1 MNNYTALRMLWC
13 SALMAICAGTTL
25 FSNASMAEESSQ
37 GGLYHWVDEQGRR
50 HFSDRPPE
58 ESIDTH
64 EMELP
69 AAQKISDPQET
80 REINERLQRVLRANE
95 QKREQEAQ
103 AIASEKA
110 HRRQQL
116 APACRKARRDLA
128 VLDGPFV
135 YVQPDG
141 TTRSVPLKQVA
152 EDKERL
158 QQLIKQNC
166 N

>member
-1 MNNYTALRMLWC
+1 MNHYTALRMLWC
-13 SALMAICAGTTL
+13 SALMAICTGTTL
-25 FSNASMAEESSQ
+25 LPNASMAEENRS

-58 ESIDTH
+58 ESTDTH

-69 AAQKISDPQET
+69 AAPKISDPQET
-80 REINERLQRVLRANE
+80 REIHQRLQRVLRANE

-103 AIASEKA
+103 TSASEEA
-110 HRRQQL
+110 RRRQEL
-116 APACRKARRDLA
+116 APACRQARRDLA

-135 YVQPDG
+135 YVESDG

-158 QQLIKQNC
+158 QRLIKQHC